1 MERCWYEVVPLRND
15 EGWLVVLSSPS
26 SVVLPKVTFPD
37 VSGPVHHRTRLLEG
51 IAEAVAA
58 NGYANTTIADIV
70 RVAGVSRRTF
80 YEHFATKAECFIALY
95 EAASRN
101 TLAVLR
107 EAIDPAHK
115 WQTQLD
121 QALAAYL
128 KSMAQN
134 PALLRTLFV
143 EILGLGAEGLAARR
157 RVNQEICRFMLQVV
171 NGGDAGHH
179 RKAALTEEM
188 AVAVVGG
195 INELVLKAIE
205 EGRADQL
212 VQLVAPAS
220 QLVRT
225 VTQP

>member
-1 MERCWYEVVPLRND
+1 MVM
-15 EGWLVVLSSPS
+15 SSPS
-26 SVVLPKVTFPD
+26 SVVVPKVTIPD
-37 VSGPVHHRTRLLEG
+37 FSGPVHHRTRLLEG
-51 IAEAVAA
+51 VAEAVAA
-58 NGYANTTIADIV
+58 NGYADTTIADIV
-70 RVAGVSRRTF
+70 RAAGVSRRTF

-107 EAIDPAHK
+107 QAIDPAHE

-121 QALAAYL
+121 QALGAYL

-143 EILGLGAEGLAARR
+143 EILSLGAEGLAARR
-157 RVNQEICRFMLQVV
+157 RANQELCRFMLQVV
-171 NGGDAGHH
+171 NSGAAGHH
-179 RKAALTEEM
+179 RKPTLTEEM

-205 EGRADQL
+205 EGRAGQL
-212 VQLVAPAS
+212 EKLVAPAS